1 MFISETYSPPCLISN
16 FTVKIAIEWSKS
28 PFSDTPKHRIVGC
41 LYMYVCTCIH
51 IYIYIYIYV
60 CVCVCVCQFIYLRIY
75 FYVYFICILYPHDIP
90 LSDYTPMTWQVSPFF
105 ETNCADR
112 ATGAWPVGACFRRL
126 REGGGRKQGNPDQQG
141 DAFGNLTQWK
151 PWPYEK
157 L

>member
-1 MFISETYSPPCLISN
+1 M
-16 FTVKIAIEWSKS
+16 
-28 PFSDTPKHRIVGC
+28 H
-41 LYMYVCTCIH
+41 MYN
-51 IYIYIYIYV
+51 V
-60 CVCVCVCQFIYLRIY
+60 CVCVRVSIYLFTDLFLRILY
-75 FYVYFICILYPHDIP
+75 LYLYPHDIP

-157 L
+157 LWLC